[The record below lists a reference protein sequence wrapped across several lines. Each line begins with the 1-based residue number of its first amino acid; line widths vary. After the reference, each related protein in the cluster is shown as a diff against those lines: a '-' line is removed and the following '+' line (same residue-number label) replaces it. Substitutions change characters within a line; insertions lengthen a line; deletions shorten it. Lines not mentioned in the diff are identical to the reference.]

1 MKKLS
6 FKLSIDIEIAA
17 RLIRTKGIHENIN
30 HDKREMHT
38 TFPLP
43 YREVLYLEIS
53 HNDSVAFY
61 MVYQNIV
68 NGPLIA

>member
-6 FKLSIDIEIAA
+6 FKLSIDIEIVA

-53 HNDSVAFY
+53 HNDSVTFY
-61 MVYQNIV
+61 RVY
-68 NGPLIA
+68 

>member
-6 FKLSIDIEIAA
+6 LKLSTDIEIVA
-17 RLIRTKGIHENIN
+17 RLIRTKGTHENIN

-43 YREVLYLEIS
+43 HRDILYLEIS
-53 HNDSVAFY
+53 HNDSVTFY
-61 MVYQNIV
+61 IVY
-68 NGPLIA
+68 

>member
-6 FKLSIDIEIAA
+6 LKLSIDIEFVG
-17 RLIRTKGIHENIN
+17 RLIRTKGIYENIN

-43 YREVLYLEIS
+43 YRDILYLELS
-53 HNDSVAFY
+53 HNDSVTFY
-61 MVYQNIV
+61 MVY
-68 NGPLIA
+68 